1 MKITKNFYKCLFVFA
16 IFISLLLLIK
26 LISCADKK
34 ENFENK
40 SKFID
45 RIVFPKLNNQTKES
59 SEFDNGEFVLFRETI
74 PANTDQVTF
83 YLSSNYEFI
92 EKNSDT
98 STQTGD
104 MDNMFFTFKACII
117 KNNNIGTKTIKSVKK
132 ISKNNTNL
140 QSSFEFINL
149 QATLPADLKSDDLVD
164 VIIILDINNIIN
176 DYKLRFDNFN
186 IEYEIEADIISRT
199 SGNYKQESNI
209 IYFKNIIKD
218 NNNDNLN
225 NILNNNSNSGS
236 KTNLH
241 QITLNDNYF
250 ISQIYLSNLFLN
262 KYDLII
268 GIKNSKLNELTY
280 IDLTDNINKNKI
292 MRINR
297 NSEKYISS
305 FKATFITSNNGI
317 FINNIRDMFSNEILG
332 NEIQIYTKK
341 SLADADILVTGYLGS
356 ERYDYKKIIQEE
368 LITVD
373 KEDIHYLNTT
383 VNEANITPHKDNFN
397 IKYISFNYNNQNST
411 NTNNNQDIPNDVKI
425 KFRNSYSNNI
435 MTYNGYGDDYQFI
448 ITQDSNNKAYIYL
461 TRGLV
466 ASEIEIINSKNGSK
480 INSDISID
488 YYGDKS
494 TSSDIN
500 RFILENNVSDIKG
513 SINPDL
519 ICPSIKTLMND
530 TLDAELIVEA
540 IDYQDKINTE
550 RIKLS
555 SNKENLLTLLEQA
568 EDIKKLETMVN
579 KIKSISKDN
588 EEHVSVLNSLQFK
601 KNMED
606 YQVLKEFLDKRIN
619 TRKKNTAN
627 IDVNVFSSELTNALN
642 DAASKSETFLNL
654 EDDMKI
660 N

>member
-654 EDDMKI
+654 
-660 N
+660 